1 MLSVTY
7 RVWEVSAVSL
17 LTSGRRPQFFA
28 TWTSPRAC
36 FTVLGTWR
44 RLPVPQRVQGERE
57 EEAAVT
63 FRTERHVHHTAFVG
77 SKSPDPAPSR
87 DRNEAFPLE
96 GSSVKHCVPIV

>member
-36 FTVLGTWR
+36 LTVLGTWR
-44 RLPVPQRVQGERE
+44 RLPMQQGVQGERK

-63 FRTERHVHHTAFVG
+63 FRTERHVHHTAFVR
-77 SKSPDPAPSR
+77 SKSPDPAPLTGQ
-87 DRNEAFPLE
+87 E
-96 GSSVKHCVPIV
+96 